1 MRIRASEKLTVAT
14 RWTFTT
20 KIFKGAKGEIG
31 RLCRLSS
38 SCSSVAPG
46 AALSYDA
53 AEAKFQIHGR
63 RFLLLGR
70 CRSVHMQRNCQIR
83 LSEYAKGVGGSV
95 AMDDC
100 DSGPQL

>member
-1 MRIRASEKLTVAT
+1 MRIKASEELTVAT

-20 KIFKGAKGEIG
+20 RMLRGAKGEIG

-38 SCSSVAPG
+38 SCPSVAPG
-46 AALSYDA
+46 AALSYGA

-70 CRSVHMQRNCQIR
+70 CRSVHLQRNCQIR
-83 LSEYAKGVGGSV
+83 LSEYAKGEGGFV

-100 DSGPQL
+100 DSGTQL